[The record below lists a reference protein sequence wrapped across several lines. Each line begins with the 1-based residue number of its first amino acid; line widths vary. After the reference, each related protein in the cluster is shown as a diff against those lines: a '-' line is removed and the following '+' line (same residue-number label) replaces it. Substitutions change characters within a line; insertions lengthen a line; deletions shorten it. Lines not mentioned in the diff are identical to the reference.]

1 MINKDFISICFIVIT
16 KGLTKFS
23 YRQLLTKSEITTM
36 VVSRTQILFCKEYTI
51 TFRIFRKQLFLKH
64 YNDRE

>member
-51 TFRIFRKQLFLKH
+51 TFQIFRIQLFLKH

>member
-23 YRQLLTKSEITTM
+23 YRQLLTKSENNYHGCLQN
-36 VVSRTQILFCKEYTI
+36 SN
-51 TFRIFRKQLFLKH
+51 TFLQGIYYH
-64 YNDRE
+64 ISNI